1 MQNQVP
7 MQNQTPMQND
17 YLQEVVQ
24 KKVEVEQQLRRKH
37 MAQLSA
43 PAPMARAFGGAPSP
57 EVRAVETR
65 VTGRLWWKSVV
76 VPPNAYVV
84 HTRRGLAEPVTIGL
98 GKSFRFNPRTD
109 AYLAVPAALQTLVIN
124 ARCICKERQGLLVQA
139 YVQWTIDD
147 FATAYR
153 TLDFSDPVDPMGVV
167 NVQLQEQ
174 AEATIKDT
182 VATMSIDAV
191 LDDKQPIIE
200 ELTRRLRALTEGGPD
215 REGLGLRIV
224 TVQIKEAV
232 VSSTRLW
239 KDLQRPFRA
248 ERAKTARLAELS
260 TGAEVRQREDADAR
274 TAAEQR
280 ITREAA
286 IARRTAEE
294 AAAAFDQEVQEAARR
309 ARVEAELAAQRAEQ
323 QRIIIEQEGE
333 IERLKLQQRL
343 TLEALEAEARHALA
357 LRELALEEKRQA
369 IANAV
374 SPVQVRARLVE
385 RLPEIAAALPRA
397 DTQTTV
403 AVGESDR
410 LTGLVRGLLGAVDPV
425 SE

>member
-1 MQNQVP
+1 MQNQAP
-7 MQNQTPMQND
+7 IQND

-24 KKVEVEQQLRRKH
+24 KKLEVEQQLRRKRSL
-37 MAQLSA
+37 MSGSAA
-43 PAPMARAFGGAPSP
+43 PAGRAFADAGFASDDAP
-57 EVRAVETR
+57 AVDTR
-65 VTGRLWWKSVV
+65 VTGMLWWKSVV

-84 HTRRGLAEPVTIGL
+84 HTRRGHADPVTIGL

-109 AYLAVPAALQTLVIN
+109 AYLAVPAALQTIVIN

-200 ELTRRLRALTEGGPD
+200 ELTRRLRALTEGGGD

-274 TAAEQR
+274 IEAEQR
-280 ITREAA
+280 ISRDAA

-294 AAAAFDQEVQEAARR
+294 AAKAFDQEVQEAARR
-309 ARVEAELAAQRAEQ
+309 AQVEADLATQRAEQ
-323 QRIIIEQEGE
+323 QRIIIEKEAE
-333 IERLKLQQRL
+333 IERLKLQQAL
-343 TLEALEAEARHALA
+343 ALEALRAEAQHAAA
-357 LRELALEEKRQA
+357 LRDLVLEEKRQA
-369 IANAV
+369 IANRV
-374 SPVQVRARLVE
+374 SPDQTRARLVE
-385 RLPEIAAALPRA
+385 ALPQIAAALPRA
-397 DTQTTV
+397 EKQTTV

-410 LTGLVRGLLGAVDPV
+410 LTSLIRGVMGAVDAPV
-425 SE
+425 SA